1 MYTKTFLT
9 TIALVAS
16 MTSAAPAAEP
26 AMVLD
31 KRAKGGVYICTDV
44 NWGGTC
50 GYQVQP
56 LNTCIHLDFPW
67 VSCHYLKCTI
77 RCIIDAF
84 ETVACY

>member
-1 MYTKTFLT
+1 MFIKTFLT
-9 TIALVAS
+9 TFALVVSLA
-16 MTSAAPAAEP
+16 SAAPAAEP
-26 AMVLD
+26 AADVE

-67 VSCHYLKCTI
+67 V
-77 RCIIDAF
+77 R
-84 ETVACY
+84 